1 MNSSFGTFRVDRSSR
16 GGLQVPRIGLAAAVV
31 LVAACLATGPLHADP
46 VTIDWVTVGNPGNA
60 ADGNGRGRVN
70 DAYRIGK
77 YEVTIGQY
85 TEFLNAVAATDTYSL
100 YNMGLIL
107 NASVRG
113 IQRDGVDG
121 SYQYVSLGSA
131 NKPVAFVTWWDAAR
145 FANWMHNGQPTGP
158 QGIGT
163 TETGAYTLNGA
174 TSGAAPA
181 RNPGATV
188 FLPTSDEWYKAA
200 YYSPTKD
207 GTGGYYT
214 YAMQSDTAP
223 GNVVGSNANQ
233 ANYRTGGGTIYS
245 VTQSSSFNSN
255 QNYLTDAGAF
265 TNSASYY
272 GTFDQN
278 GNVSEWSSPTAPAS
292 NVSNWGGSWRWGIV
306 DLMKGSPASAST
318 DYSDAGY
325 GFRLAAV
332 PEPSTYAMALAGI
345 ACSGYSMW
353 RRTRRE
359 TR

>member
-1 MNSSFGTFRVDRSSR
+1 M
-16 GGLQVPRIGLAAAVV
+16 AAAVA
-31 LVAACLATGPLHADP
+31 LVVACFVASPSLAAPLS
-46 VTIDWVTVGNPGNA
+46 IDWVTVGNPGNA
-60 ADGNGRGRVN
+60 ADGNGRGQVN
-70 DAYRIGK
+70 DVYRIGK

-113 IQRDGVDG
+113 IQRDGVSG
-121 SYQYVSLGSA
+121 SYQYIALGSA
-131 NKPVAFVTWWDAAR
+131 NKPVAFITWWDAAR

-174 TSGAAPA
+174 TSGAAPV
-181 RNPGATV
+181 RNAGAKV

-233 ANYRTGGGTIYS
+233 ANYRTGTIYS
-245 VTQSSSFNSN
+245 VTQSSSFDTN
-255 QNYLTDAGAF
+255 QNYLTNAGAF

-292 NVSNWGGSWRWGIV
+292 NVANWGGSWRWDVV
-306 DLMKGSPASAST
+306 DLNGDFPASAST
-318 DYSDAGY
+318 DYRDIGF
-325 GFRLAAV
+325 GFRIAAV
-332 PEPSTYAMALAGI
+332 PEPSTWAMALAGL
-345 ACSGYSMW
+345 ACGAAFMK
-353 RRTRRE
+353 RRRA
-359 TR
+359 